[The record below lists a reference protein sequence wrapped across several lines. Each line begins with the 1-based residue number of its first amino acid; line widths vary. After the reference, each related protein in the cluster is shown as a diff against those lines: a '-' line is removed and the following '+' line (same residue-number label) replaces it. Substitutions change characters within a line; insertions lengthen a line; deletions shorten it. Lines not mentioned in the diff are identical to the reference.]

1 MRSVIMVKT
10 RSISFLILI
19 VGLIGFSFYYF
30 YIRASYKYYIK
41 PPDILTEQ
49 SCMKILKVY
58 QPDIAN
64 LALEKHGNEN
74 FIYRQVNLDIDG
86 LFLDGKRTI
95 TFVYPNQEFEGCNI
109 MDIYIVDKLTEEPN
123 FTQYFDCKNLD
134 CKDIKCD
141 EKDGRFFYTYR
152 KINDY
157 YELKYY
163 IREPILEREVIAS
176 PMEESELLPE
186 ESQKGNVSITIQFL
200 YFNRPLDKFIKHR
213 EESVCTEG

>member
-1 MRSVIMVKT
+1 MVKT
-10 RSISFLILI
+10 RPILFLILI

-49 SCMKILKVY
+49 SCMKILEVY
-58 QPDIAN
+58 QSDITN
-64 LALEKHGNEN
+64 LKFEKYGDEN

-95 TFVYPNQEFEGCNI
+95 TFTYPNQEFEGCNI
-109 MDIYIVDKLTEEPN
+109 MNEYTVDKLTEEPN
-123 FTQYFDCKNLD
+123 FMQYFDCKRLD

-141 EKDGRFFYTYR
+141 KKDARLFYTYR
-152 KINDY
+152 KIKDY

-163 IREPILEREVIAS
+163 MRKSIFEREVIAS
-176 PMEESELLPE
+176 PREELELLPE
-186 ESQKGNVSITIQFL
+186 ESPKGNTFINIQFL
-200 YFNRPLDKFIKHR
+200 YFNRPLDKFIKHK
-213 EESVCTEG
+213 EESLCTEGQ